1 MLRIRPNATL
11 VSSLFTVWEICW
23 GLFTKSGWAL
33 LTWKK
38 DGGQIAPNNLL
49 SSGFWTS
56 WCRICEMWWD
66 IMSSHRWH
74 LSQSCPLNVGLR
86 QSLGN
91 TSQTIQRHGVQASQ
105 ERLSMTYHCSL
116 WATEFRDVLPS
127 YFVVAYVFKPIS
139 LAVLCRGQCFSVICC
154 SIWAPFPW
162 RHSFSSLSPSL
173 PTFPFLPI
181 QYFLPTSLFVSLV
194 PLAHSVIESHTA
206 ACCSG
211 LANTAKKGCS
221 LHHAPAV
228 WEGPAQAVN
237 CHILFF

>member
-38 DGGQIAPNNLL
+38 DGGQIAPNNLP
-49 SSGFWTS
+49 SSVFWTS

-91 TSQTIQRHGVQASQ
+91 TSQKIQRHGVQASQ

-181 QYFLPTSLFVSLV
+181 QYFLLCLSHSFLSLTLSLRV
-194 PLAHSVIESHTA
+194 TLPPAAADLQIRQKKVAPCTTHPLFEKDRHR
-206 ACCSG
+206 
-211 LANTAKKGCS
+211 
-221 LHHAPAV
+221 
-228 WEGPAQAVN
+228 Q
-237 CHILFF
+237 